1 MIKNNLTIKNYLQ
14 KKHLNLG
21 VNKKLYSSYKNAISQ
36 IINKT
41 AFPNQFFYLFNKK
54 FRLNFKVNDLKKFKK
69 YKTIVLVGMGGS
81 ILGSEAIYSLFRAKI
96 KKNFYFL
103 NDLNIDKIKSLKKKI
118 SVNKTLFL
126 IISKSGNTTET
137 VSNFFYLDIL
147 KKNSKNII
155 IITEKTDSILFNIS
169 KKFNLFFIEHK
180 NYIGGRYSVLSE
192 VGMLP
197 AELMGL
203 NYKKFRQLNNLVKN
217 KFFMNALVSNVEAI
231 IYFLKLKK
239 FNSVI
244 INYDEQSTNLF
255 NWYQQLVAESL
266 GKKNNGILPIISVMP
281 KDNHS
286 VMQLYLDGFK
296 NNFFTFFYS
305 HEKNSAK
312 INNEKVLF
320 GHEFLKNK
328 DINQIMFAQKE
339 ATEVVFKKKNIPFRS
354 FEIKKRDEK
363 TLGELFCFFILETL
377 LVAKALKINPYDQP
391 AVELI
396 KKETKKILL

>member
-1 MIKNNLTIKNYLQ
+1 MLTQNISFKNFLIHKKKLVVKKN
-14 KKHLNLG
+14 LNLILDEKTQ
-21 VNKKLYSSYKNAISQ
+21 VISSLSKSYKDSFSKKNTKHFNKKLDYR
-36 IINKT
+36 II
-41 AFPNQFFYLFNKK
+41 
-54 FRLNFKVNDLKKFKK
+54 
-69 YKTIVLVGMGGS
+69 GMGGS
-81 ILGSEAIYSLFRAKI
+81 TLGAQAIYDF
-96 KKNFYFL
+96 
-103 NDLNIDKIKSLKKKI
+103 LKKKI
-118 SVNKTLFL
+118 KKKFIFVDNLNASKNKQTKKNLNNL

-137 VSNFFYLDIL
+137 IVNANIL
-147 KKNSKNII
+147 IKKKDRNLF
-155 IITEKTDSILFNIS
+155 ITEK
-169 KKFNLFFIEHK
+169 KKSYLSLLAQKLKAEVVDHN

-203 NYKKFRQLNNLVKN
+203 NYKKFRQLNNLVNN
-217 KFFMNALVSNVEAI
+217 KFFMKSLVSNVESTI
-231 IYFLKLKK
+231 HFLKTKK
-239 FNSVI
+239 FNSIV

-266 GKKNNGILPIISVMP
+266 GKEKKGLLPIISIMP

-305 HEKNSAK
+305 HENNSSK
-312 INNEKVLF
+312 INNDLVLP
-320 GHEFLKNK
+320 EQKFLKNK
-328 DINQIMFAQKE
+328 DINQIMFAQKK

-363 TLGELFCFFILETL
+363 TLGELFCFFILETIL
-377 LVAKALKINPYDQP
+377 IGKALKINPFDQP

-396 KKETKKILL
+396 KKETKKILV